1 MPALHLH
8 HLAPRLTT
16 NEGSGGISA
25 TAIGLLIGLGLIPAL
40 ILIWVVCWLLFTYP
54 SDRNICC
61 CVRKRKTDPLPPM
74 MQRGSTDISQETLY
88 EKAGATTPPK
98 RVYAA
103 WARTEAGTLS
113 AAGEGADGQS
123 RGMQGSADRPVWR
136 ERMSGGSERSTETV
150 VQAQEPKRF
159 V

>member
-25 TAIGLLIGLGLIPAL
+25 TAIGLLVGLGLIPAL

-61 CVRKRKTDPLPPM
+61 CVRKRKAVPPPQM
-74 MQRGSTDISQETLY
+74 MQRGSTDTSQETLY

-103 WARTEAGTLS
+103 WARTESGTSSAGDGL
-113 AAGEGADGQS
+113 DGQS
-123 RGMQGSADRPVWR
+123 GGMQGVVDRPVWR
-136 ERMSGGSERSTETV
+136 ERMSGGSERSTGTV
-150 VQAQEPKRF
+150 EAQQEPKRF